1 MKIYKEMNLADF
13 EFWSGA
19 KDTVK
24 YLSDYDFECIEA
36 ELECLDSEYSETE
49 INDLFWFDD
58 DWIAQILGYD
68 DFDALIYDRTH
79 DENKEPME
87 VEE

>member
-1 MKIYKEMNLADF
+1 MKIYSEQSLRYF

-24 YLSDYDFECIEA
+24 YLTFEDLDRIEEALEEIAPEEGYSD
-36 ELECLDSEYSETE
+36 TE

-58 DWIAQILGYD
+58 DLIAGFLGYD
-68 DFDALIYDRTH
+68 SFEELMKDRS
-79 DENKEPME
+79 
-87 VEE
+87 

>member
-1 MKIYKEMNLADF
+1 MKIYSEQSLRYF

-24 YLSDYDFECIEA
+24 YLTFEDLDRIEA
-36 ELECLDSEYSETE
+36 ALEEIAPEEGYSDTE

-58 DWIAQILGYD
+58 DLIAGFLGYD
-68 DFDALIYDRTH
+68 SFEEL
-79 DENKEPME
+79 ME
-87 VEE
+87 DWS